1 MNPHSQELL
10 QSQIISHSKLAA
22 AIQNCATYQFFTHKP
37 HLLRYMP
44 SYYIF
49 ALRKA
54 CEDDGIAQH

>member
-37 HLLRYMP
+37 HLLRFMP
-44 SYYIF
+44 SFFPICT
-49 ALRKA
+49 AKA

>member
-54 CEDDGIAQH
+54 C